1 MIILE
6 FQGGLGNQ
14 MFQYAM
20 YLLLKKRGINVKCK
34 TSENKE
40 NDRPFDLY
48 LFQNVSIE
56 TDDEKYN
63 QLVSEWNKRS
73 IFRRGY
79 EKIFKEKRIYFLE
92 DETLDYDER
101 IFKLDNKILSGY
113 FQSLDYISL
122 VEKEL
127 RDAFTFPKV
136 EEKLKTFIKEL
147 PENAISLHIRR
158 GDYLKW
164 PEIYG
169 GICTEKYYERA
180 INYFKEKGLNN
191 FVVFSNDPE
200 WVRGN
205 FALENALYVEGTI
218 FDEYK
223 DWYDMYI
230 MSHCPNNILANSTFS
245 WWAAWLNTN
254 ENRIVVSPPRIENLH
269 PNKHLQE
276 DDWVIISGD

>member
-1 MIILE
+1 MLILE
-6 FQGGLGNQ
+6 YQGGLGNQ

-20 YLLLKKRGINVKCK
+20 YLLLKKNGVDVRCK
-34 TSENKE
+34 TSENKV

-48 LFQNVSIE
+48 LFPNVKIE
-56 TDDEKYN
+56 TADEEYDR
-63 QLVSEWNKRS
+63 LVAKWTKRS
-73 IFRRGY
+73 VIQRAF
-79 EKIFKEKRIYFLE
+79 EKVFKSRRIYFLE
-92 DETLDYDER
+92 NENLDYDDR
-101 IFKLDNKILSGY
+101 IFNLDNKILSGY
-113 FQSLDYISL
+113 FQSLDYIS
-122 VEKEL
+122 
-127 RDAFTFPKV
+127 KV
-136 EEKLKTFIKEL
+136 ENQLREDFKFPEVEDKLKHFVDGL
-147 PENAISLHIRR
+147 PKDAISLHIRR

-200 WVRGN
+200 WVREN
-205 FALENALYVEGTI
+205 FALENALYVNGTI

-254 ENRIVVSPPRIENLH
+254 ANRIVVSPPRIENLH